1 MKQDRFL
8 IGILVF
14 IGILVV
20 AALVLYFVRPGTL
33 AYQPDDTPEGVVY
46 NFALAIQNDDVERA
60 YGYLADQEYKPTE
73 TAFRQAILNNYL
85 YTDGYA
91 LQVDETRILDT
102 DEAWVLVSIH
112 YLSTGPFE
120 SGWTNQDHASLV
132 RQNGEWKLNYMPSP
146 YWSYDWYQ
154 LPYDPTMP

>member
-20 AALVLYFVRPGTL
+20 AALVMYFVRPETL
-33 AYQPDDTPEGVVY
+33 TYQPDDTPEGVVY
-46 NFALAIQNDDVERA
+46 NFALAVQNNDVERA
-60 YGYLADQEYKPTE
+60 YGYLADQEYKPSE
-73 TAFRQAILNNYL
+73 TAFRQAIMNNYL
-85 YTDGYA
+85 YTEGYA
-91 LQVDETRILDT
+91 LQVDETRILDA

-112 YLSTGPFE
+112 YLSTGPFD
-120 SGWTNQDHASLV
+120 SGWSSQDHASLV

-146 YWSYDWYQ
+146 YWFYDWYQ
-154 LPYDPTMP
+154 PPYDPSVP

>member
-14 IGILVV
+14 IGVLVV
-20 AALVLYFVRPGTL
+20 ASLAIFFIRPG
-33 AYQPDDTPEGVVY
+33 APGYQAEDTPGGIVY
-46 NFALAIQNDDVERA
+46 NFALAVQNKDVDRA
-60 YGYLADQEYKPTE
+60 YGYLADQEYKPSR
-73 TAFRQAILNNYL
+73 TAFRQAILNGYL

-102 DEAWVLVSIH
+102 DEAWVSVSVH
-112 YLSTGPFE
+112 YLSSGPFDN
-120 SGWTNQDHASLV
+120 GWTSQDHASLV
-132 RQNGEWKLNYMPSP
+132 RQNGQWKLNYMPSP

-154 LPYDPTMP
+154 PPYDTTVP

>member
-14 IGILVV
+14 IGLLVV
-20 AALVLYFVRPGTL
+20 ASLALFFIRPEAA

-46 NFALAIQNDDVERA
+46 NFALAIQNNDVTRA
-60 YGYLADQEYKPTE
+60 YGYLADLEYKPTE
-73 TAFRQAILNNYL
+73 AAFRQAILNGYL

-91 LQVDETRILDT
+91 LQVDETQFLDS
-102 DEAWVLVSIH
+102 DEAWVLVTIH
-112 YLSTGPFE
+112 YLSSGPFD
-120 SGWTNQDHASLV
+120 SGWTSQDHAALV
-132 RQNGEWKLNYMPSP
+132 RQNGEWKISYMPYP

-154 LPYDPTMP
+154 VPYDPSKP